1 MLPRAFGTLADILEE
16 LAEKVRIVLKRSV
29 ISFGLSGRITIGC
42 MIGATQ
48 VFIMIL
54 RRK

>member
-1 MLPRAFGTLADILEE
+1 MLPIAFGTLAGILEE
-16 LAEKVRIVLKRSV
+16 LAEKVRIGSKRSV

-48 VFIMIL
+48 VFIMIVG
-54 RRK
+54 RK